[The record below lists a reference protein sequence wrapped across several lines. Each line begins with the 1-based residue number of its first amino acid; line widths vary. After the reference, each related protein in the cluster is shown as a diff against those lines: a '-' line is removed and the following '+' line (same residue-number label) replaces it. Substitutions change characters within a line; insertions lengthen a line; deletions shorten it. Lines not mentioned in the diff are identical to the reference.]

1 MPSAMAEPAIEV
13 VTSRERFEELRDA
26 WNQLARANLFLTW
39 EWLDCWWEHFG
50 AGAELRVNVMWK
62 GSALSGGI
70 ALGQTNGHAWAL
82 ANKETDLFEPVA
94 RTDGDLESLLGIV
107 ASGRWSRL
115 TLPAVPVE
123 SGMADLLSEALRAE
137 GWLVDRAFRETCP
150 IIDTSGTLEEY
161 RRRLSSNA
169 RRQLGKAQRRLEREG
184 KVELTAVDPLGA
196 DAPLDQLLDECFQ
209 LEAAGWKGH
218 AGSAVASDPGL
229 VTFWKALL
237 HRFHDAG
244 TLRLSQLRLDGTLI
258 AFCLDVLHGDRL
270 YSLKTSYDERLG
282 YFSPG
287 HLLRMAMIEACFEQ
301 GVGAQ
306 ELLGP
311 MLRWKE
317 RYATEVRTTATV
329 RAYRRRLVEIA
340 RYAGR
345 RHALPRLRPAYR
357 NSRQALNRLLGR
369 RGAAPAQRET

>member
-1 MPSAMAEPAIEV
+1 MPSAMPEPAIEV
-13 VTSRERFEELRDA
+13 VTSRARFEELRGA
-26 WNQLARANLFLTW
+26 WNQLATANVFLTW

-50 AGAELRVNVMWK
+50 AGAELRVKVMWND
-62 GSALSGGI
+62 SALAGGI
-70 ALGQTNGHAWAL
+70 ALGQTGRHAWAL

-94 RTDGDLESLLGIV
+94 RTDGDLTSLLRTV
-107 ASGRWSRL
+107 ASGPWSRL

-123 SGMADLLSEALRAE
+123 TGMVELLSDALRAE
-137 GWLVDRAFRETCP
+137 GWLVDQAFRETCP

-161 RRRLSSNA
+161 RNRLSSNA

-184 KVELTAVDPLGA
+184 KVELEAMHPLDA
-196 DAPLDQLLDECFQ
+196 DAPLERFLDECFQ
-209 LEAAGWKGH
+209 LEAAGWKGD
-218 AGSAVASDPGL
+218 AGSAVASDPRL
-229 VTFWKALL
+229 IAFWKALL
-237 HRFHDAG
+237 QRFHDSG
-244 TLRLSQLRLDGTLI
+244 TLRVSQLRLDDTLI
-258 AFCLDVLHGDRL
+258 AFCLDVFYGDRL

-301 GVGAQ
+301 RVCAQ

-329 RAYRRRLVEIA
+329 RAYRRRLVEAA

-345 RHALPRLRPAYR
+345 RHVLPRLRPAYR
-357 NSRQALNRLLGR
+357 NSRQALNRLRGR
-369 RGAAPAQRET
+369 RGAAPAQRES